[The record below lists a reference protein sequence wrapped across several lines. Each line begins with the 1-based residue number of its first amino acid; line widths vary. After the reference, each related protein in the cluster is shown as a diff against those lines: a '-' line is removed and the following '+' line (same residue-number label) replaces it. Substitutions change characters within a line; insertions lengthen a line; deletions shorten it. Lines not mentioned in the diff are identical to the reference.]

1 MDSHLLRTELKDFS
15 YLLEASPKFLKC
27 GWSRQGFLISGDNG
41 IASFLYDTKKI
52 YIYIHFFFTGLNK
65 GRAITRIE
73 MSSRYLT
80 LRYSVKLLADFNK
93 RHFKDSR
100 SVRLPFDFAFL
111 DMVDEP
117 ASL

>member
-1 MDSHLLRTELKDFS
+1 MTTG
-15 YLLEASPKFLKC
+15 SPVSC
-27 GWSRQGFLISGDNG
+27 IIQ
-41 IASFLYDTKKI
+41 KKNI
-52 YIYIHFFFTGLNK
+52 YIYLYIFFTGLNK

-80 LRYSVKLLADFNK
+80 LRYSVKLRADFNK

-100 SVRLPFDFAFL
+100 SVCLPFDFAFL
-111 DMVDEP
+111 DTVDEP